1 MCQLKKNYPLN
12 RSKVFLLNDAGDE
25 KNLNF
30 VAIVVCSSLLLLSN
44 EAIGEKET
52 VAQVF
57 GRKKAKIKLKL
68 SNSATVSRFAPS
80 IEKYF
85 GQVQQFVKLGEI
97 DRCALT

>member
-1 MCQLKKNYPLN
+1 MRKRPLLK
-12 RSKVFLLNDAGDE
+12 FL
-25 KNLNF
+25 
-30 VAIVVCSSLLLLSN
+30 
-44 EAIGEKET
+44 GE
-52 VAQVF
+52 
-57 GRKKAKIKLKL
+57 KKAKIKLKL

>member
-12 RSKVFLLNDAGDE
+12 RSKVFLLNEAGDE

-52 VAQVF
+52 VTQVF
-57 GRKKAKIKLKL
+57 GEKAKIEAKL

-85 GQVQQFVKLGEI
+85 GQVQFVKLGEI
-97 DRCALT
+97 DR

>member
-12 RSKVFLLNDAGDE
+12 RSKVFLLNEAGDE

-52 VAQVF
+52 VAQF
-57 GRKKAKIKLKL
+57 WEKKTKIKLKL